1 MSFQVLDRVAL
12 IDDDDAFRSALA
24 ERLELEGL
32 TVNAFGSAEAAL
44 KVVNDRFEGVVVTD
58 LRMPGMDGRQLV
70 ERLIGLDPD
79 LPVVMMTGHGDIA
92 EAVDAMKRGAYDF
105 LAKPFAPERL
115 IETVGRALEKRALI
129 LDNRRLAALAAD
141 DEGSI
146 PLSGSSRSA
155 EALRAAIQRLA
166 DAQVDVLI
174 EGETGSG
181 KEAVARAIHNAG
193 RRRLRPFVAV
203 ACAALPESGL
213 ESLLMGAAA
222 GASGT
227 LRRREGQIEQSHQG
241 TLFLDEIDLAPRAA
255 QLLLLRVLEEREV
268 LPVGAMEPHALD
280 LRILAAT
287 KGDPVEAVA
296 RGDLREDL
304 YYRLNVIRLRAPPL
318 RERREDVPLLFA
330 RFLARAASR
339 LGRKAPPID
348 HAIRRRLI
356 EHDWPGNLREL
367 SNYASQV
374 AVGLAP
380 LASMDPSD
388 EGLVVRVLAYE
399 AELIRESL
407 TRHQGDIRKVT
418 AELQIPRK
426 TLYDKMARHGL
437 IPARHRRPASSRV
450 EPSGAGSSSD

>member
-1 MSFQVLDRVAL
+1 MSFEILSRVAL
-12 IDDDDAFRSALA
+12 VDDDDAFRLALA
-24 ERLELEGL
+24 ERLELDGL
-32 TVNAFGSAEAAL
+32 TVTSFSSAEAAL
-44 KVVNDRFEGVVVTD
+44 RSVNDRFGGVVVTD

-70 ERLIGLDPD
+70 ERLIALDPD

-115 IETVGRALEKRALI
+115 IETLRRALEKRALV

-146 PLSGSSRSA
+146 PLSGSSRSV

-166 DAQVDVLI
+166 DAEVDVLI
-174 EGETGSG
+174 EGETGAG

-193 RRRLRPFVAV
+193 RRRLHPFVTV
-203 ACAALPESGL
+203 SCAALPESGL
-213 ESLLMGAAA
+213 ESLLMGDAA
-222 GASGT
+222 GPTGAF
-227 LRRREGQIEQSHQG
+227 RRREGQIEQSHQG

-268 LPVGAMEPHALD
+268 RPVGAMEPHALD

-296 RGDLREDL
+296 RGELREDL
-304 YYRLNVIRLRAPPL
+304 YYRLNVIRLRTPPL
-318 RERREDVPLLFA
+318 RERHEDVPLLFA
-330 RFLARAASR
+330 RFLDRVARR
-339 LGRKAPPID
+339 LGREAPPID
-348 HAIRRRLI
+348 HAIRRRLL

-367 SNYASQV
+367 ANYASQV
-374 AVGLAP
+374 AVGLEP
-380 LASMDPSD
+380 LTSQCPPN
-388 EGLVVRVLAYE
+388 EGLAQRVQAYE

-407 TRHQGDIRKVT
+407 TRHRGDIRQVT
-418 AELQIPRK
+418 TELQIPRK
-426 TLYDKMARHGL
+426 TLYDKMARHAL
-437 IPARHRRPASSRV
+437 VPARHRPK
-450 EPSGAGSSSD
+450 

>member
-1 MSFQVLDRVAL
+1 MSFEVLSRVAL
-12 IDDDDAFRSALA
+12 VDDDDAFRLALA
-24 ERLELEGL
+24 ERLELDGL
-32 TVNAFGSAEAAL
+32 TVTSFSSAEAAL
-44 KVVNDRFEGVVVTD
+44 KSVNDRFGGVVVTD

-70 ERLIGLDPD
+70 ERLIALDPD

-115 IETVGRALEKRALI
+115 IETLRRALEKRALV

-146 PLSGSSRSA
+146 PLSGSSRSV

-166 DAQVDVLI
+166 DAEVDVLI
-174 EGETGSG
+174 EGETGAG

-193 RRRLRPFVAV
+193 RRRLHPFVTV
-203 ACAALPESGL
+203 SCAALPESGL
-213 ESLLMGAAA
+213 ESLLMGDAA
-222 GASGT
+222 GPTGAF
-227 LRRREGQIEQSHQG
+227 RRREGQIEQSHQG

-268 LPVGAMEPHALD
+268 RPVGAMEPHALD

-296 RGDLREDL
+296 HGTLREDL
-304 YYRLNVIRLRAPPL
+304 YYRLNVIRLRTPPL
-318 RERREDVPLLFA
+318 RERHEDVPLLFA
-330 RFLARAASR
+330 RFLDRVARR
-339 LGRKAPPID
+339 LGREAPPID
-348 HAIRRRLI
+348 HAIRRRLL

-367 SNYASQV
+367 ANYASQV
-374 AVGLAP
+374 AVGLEP
-380 LASMDPSD
+380 LTSQCPPN
-388 EGLVVRVLAYE
+388 EGLAQRVQAYE

-407 TRHQGDIRKVT
+407 TRHRGDIRQVT
-418 AELQIPRK
+418 TELQIPRK
-426 TLYDKMARHGL
+426 TLYDKMARHAL
-437 IPARHRRPASSRV
+437 VPARHRPK
-450 EPSGAGSSSD
+450 

>member
-1 MSFQVLDRVAL
+1 MSFEVLNRIAL
-12 IDDDDAFRSALA
+12 VDDDDAFRSALA

-32 TVNAFGSAEAAL
+32 AVMSFASAETAL
-44 KVVNDRFEGVVVTD
+44 KSVNERFEGVVVTD

-70 ERLIGLDPD
+70 ERLTALDPD

-115 IETVGRALEKRALI
+115 IETLRRALEKRALV

-146 PLSGSSRSA
+146 PLSGTSRSV

-166 DAQVDVLI
+166 DAEVDVLI
-174 EGETGSG
+174 EGETGAG

-193 RRRLRPFVAV
+193 RRRLHPFVAV
-203 ACAALPESGL
+203 SCAALPESGL
-213 ESLLMGAAA
+213 ESLLMGDAA
-222 GASGT
+222 GPAGAF
-227 LRRREGQIEQSHQG
+227 RRREGQIEQSHQG

-255 QLLLLRVLEEREV
+255 QLLLLRVLEEREIR
-268 LPVGAMEPHALD
+268 PVGAMEPHALD

-287 KGDPVEAVA
+287 KGDPAEAVA
-296 RGDLREDL
+296 QGALREDL
-304 YYRLNVIRLRAPPL
+304 YYRLNVIRLRTPPL

-330 RFLARAASR
+330 RFLGRVASR
-339 LGRKAPPID
+339 LGREIPPID
-348 HAIRRRLI
+348 HAIRRRLL

-367 SNYASQV
+367 ANYASQV
-374 AVGLAP
+374 AVGLGP
-380 LASMDPSD
+380 LSSQGTPD
-388 EGLVVRVLAYE
+388 EGLTPRVQAYE

-407 TRHQGDIRKVT
+407 TRHQGDIRQVT
-418 AELQIPRK
+418 AELRIPRK
-426 TLYDKMARHGL
+426 TLYDKMTRHGL
-437 IPARHRRPASSRV
+437 VPARHRPR
-450 EPSGAGSSSD
+450 

>member
-1 MSFQVLDRVAL
+1 MSVQVLTRVAL
-12 IDDDDAFRSALA
+12 IDDDDGFRAALA
-24 ERLELEGL
+24 ERLELDGL
-32 TVNAFGSAEAAL
+32 IVTPYASAEAAL
-44 KVVNDRFEGVVVTD
+44 KAVNGRFEGVVVTD

-70 ERLIGLDPD
+70 ERLNGLDPD

-92 EAVDAMKRGAYDF
+92 DAVDAMKHGAYDF

-115 IETVGRALEKRALI
+115 VETIRRALEKRSLV
-129 LDNRRLAALAAD
+129 LDNRRLAAVTMD
-141 DEGSI
+141 DESSI
-146 PLSGSSRSA
+146 PLSGDSRSV

-174 EGETGSG
+174 EGETGTG
-181 KEAVARAIHNAG
+181 KEAVARAIHSGG

-213 ESLLMGAAA
+213 ESLLMGDAVGPT
-222 GASGT
+222 GAF
-227 LRRREGQIEQSHQG
+227 RRRDGQIEQSHQG

-268 LPVGAMEPHALD
+268 HPVGAMEPHALD
-280 LRILAAT
+280 LRVLAAT
-287 KGDPVEAVA
+287 KGDPAEAVA

-330 RFLARAASR
+330 RFLGRAASR
-339 LGRKAPPID
+339 LGREAPPID
-348 HAIRRRLI
+348 HLIRRRLL

-367 SNYASQV
+367 ANYASQV

-380 LASMDPSD
+380 LPSHTLSE
-388 EGLVVRVLAYE
+388 EGLVPRVQAYE

-407 TRHQGDIRKVT
+407 TRHHGDIRKVT
-418 AELQIPRK
+418 ADLQIPRK
-426 TLYDKMARHGL
+426 TLYDKMTRHGL
-437 IPARHRRPASSRV
+437 TPASHRNR
-450 EPSGAGSSSD
+450 